1 MANGLVNFGLV
12 NPELSDY
19 AGQQQKRM
27 QSQTSKL
34 ELERLTNERKIML
47 DFQKQLAD
55 KGQNPDLD
63 FVFDTMIKTGN
74 PDYVSKGLAGK
85 SKLQEQKRFAQIMGF
100 DMTPPAAGGAPAM
113 AAPAMTAAAPA
124 TAPAAP
130 VNALT
135 AAAPSAPVAPANA
148 LARPSKIDE
157 NAALTQKID
166 QLIALGTPQAIQAAN
181 ALQGR
186 LKQQSAAPMGYRFTD
201 SGDLQA
207 IPGGPADK
215 RAGGSTEI
223 PKLRPGEKWNAKE
236 ERVDLVPGSELYNKT
251 ASKHTKDYAAS
262 KSFATKSDDAIKK
275 IDTIL
280 DPTNKEGFE
289 SNFGGY
295 NAYATRL
302 MSGNTAKVRREIDSL
317 QNALKVA
324 GLDQIRQGGS
334 IGAITQAEWPILQQM
349 VAALTPDLNEEDARI
364 KLQDIRAK
372 FESIKAD
379 ARDSYATTWDRT
391 QFYKTKPG
399 AASDTGGGAGG
410 SNIDALLEKYK

>member
-19 AGQQQKRM
+19 AGQQQKRT
-27 QSQTSKL
+27 QSQIGRL

-74 PDYVSKGLAGK
+74 PNYVSKGLEGK
-85 SKLQEQKRFAQIMGF
+85 SKLQEQKRFAQIMGY

-113 AAPAMTAAAPA
+113 AAPVITPPAA
-124 TAPAAP
+124 AAP

-135 AAAPSAPVAPANA
+135 ATAPSAAVAPANA
-148 LARPSKIDE
+148 LVKPSKVDE

-215 RAGGSTEI
+215 RAGGGTEI
-223 PKLRPGEKWNAKE
+223 PKLRPGEKWNPKE

-262 KSFATKSDDAIKK
+262 NSFATKSDDAIKK

-280 DPTNKEGFE
+280 DPANKEGFE

-399 AASDTGGGAGG
+399 AASDKSGSDSGGVDTK
-410 SNIDALLEKYK
+410 NPLLN

>member
-1 MANGLVNFGLV
+1 MANGLVNFGIV

-19 AGQQQKRM
+19 AGQQQKRV
-27 QSQTSKL
+27 QSQAGKL

-85 SKLQEQKRFAQIMGF
+85 TKLQEQKRFAQIMGY

-113 AAPAMTAAAPA
+113 AVPAVEPAA
-124 TAPAAP
+124 AAP
-130 VNALT
+130 VNAL
-135 AAAPSAPVAPANA
+135 AATAPSAPVAPANA
-148 LARPSKIDE
+148 LARPSKVDQ

-166 QLIALGTPQAIQAAN
+166 LLLAEGTPQALQAAQV
-181 ALQGR
+181 LQGR

-215 RAGGSTEI
+215 RTGGGTEI

-251 ASKHTKDYAAS
+251 ASKHTKDYAAAN
-262 KSFATKSDDAIKK
+262 SFATKSDDAIKK

-280 DPTNKEGFE
+280 DPANKDGFE

-302 MSGNTAKVRREIDSL
+302 KSGNTAKIRREIDSL

-364 KLQDIRAK
+364 KLQDIKAK

-399 AASDTGGGAGG
+399 ATTDTGGGAGG

>member
-19 AGQQQKRM
+19 AGQQQKRT
-27 QSQTSKL
+27 QSQIGRL

-74 PDYVSKGLAGK
+74 PNYVSKGLEGK
-85 SKLQEQKRFAQIMGF
+85 SKLQEQKRFAQIMGY

-113 AAPAMTAAAPA
+113 AAPVMTPPAA
-124 TAPAAP
+124 AAP

-135 AAAPSAPVAPANA
+135 ATAPSAAVAPANA
-148 LARPSKIDE
+148 LVKPSKVDE

-215 RAGGSTEI
+215 RTGGGTEI

-251 ASKHTKDYAAS
+251 ASKHTKDYAAAN
-262 KSFATKSDDAIKK
+262 SFATKSDDAIKK

-280 DPTNKEGFE
+280 DPANKEGFE

-399 AASDTGGGAGG
+399 AASDKSGSDSGGVDTK
-410 SNIDALLEKYK
+410 NPLLN